1 MHEVNTLGT
10 VRVTKAF
17 LPLLRESQGRV
28 VCVASMAG
36 ILNILKTQS
45 YALKF
50 LSVFRI
56 GRVTV
61 PGFTPYSMSK
71 FAVVAFADGLRREMH
86 KWGISVHCIEPSL
99 YK

>member
-50 LSVFRI
+50 S
-56 GRVTV
+56 
-61 PGFTPYSMSK
+61 
-71 FAVVAFADGLRREMH
+71 LRFSYRTSYCPRFH
-86 KWGISVHCIEPSL
+86 SL
-99 YK
+99 LNVKVCCCSLCRRTETRNA

>member
-50 LSVFRI
+50 LSVFF
-56 GRVTV
+56 V
-61 PGFTPYSMSK
+61 
-71 FAVVAFADGLRREMH
+71 
-86 KWGISVHCIEPSL
+86 
-99 YK
+99 